1 MKMSIGKRLGFGFGT
16 LVGLLI
22 LVGMVAYFALGKVGE
37 QVHVVHDHADEIE
50 KIGDLQYVFSKIVMP
65 ANDYI
70 IDASLEHKKEFDDL
84 AVDLEKKIN
93 AVETL
98 DLTEEDKKIIVEI
111 RDHFANIKEISQK
124 IFSMEIQA
132 SNQEAA
138 TLVEE
143 LDNKYGYP
151 SSELVEEIHAKAS
164 EVIDQ
169 AFDNSV
175 SVRKNVTI
183 LIIVVSLVS
192 VVVGT
197 LLGINITRGITRP
210 IKKLVD
216 VGNFV
221 AHSGDLGR
229 EIEVESQDEV
239 GELANSFSEMMKWI
253 KGMSGVA
260 AKIAEGDLRDN
271 LVPKSSNDTFGNS
284 FRLMIEGLRKIIT
297 NLSDAVSQITSASNE
312 ILAAAQQQA
321 ASAREQSS
329 AVTETTSAAKELS
342 ATSNQVGESIKR
354 VSEAAGHALAGMNKI
369 KEAIAK
375 TGSMVTSLGEKSQ
388 KIGKITELIDDV
400 ADQTNLLA
408 VNAAIEAARAGEQGK
423 GFTVVADEIRK
434 LADSTAKSTKDIT
447 GLIELIQHE
456 MSNTVMGMETSV
468 KSVDDEARLARETAE
483 RAKEIAMSVN
493 QQISGSKQISE
504 AMLNID
510 EAMKE
515 IASGAGQSQA
525 AVKQLTGLAHEIKEL
540 MAKFKV

>member
-515 IASGAGQSQA
+515 IAAGATQSQA
-525 AVKQLTGLAHEIKEL
+525 AVKQLNALGEEL
-540 MAKFKV
+540 KTLTKHLQ

>member
-1 MKMSIGKRLGFGFGT
+1 MKIGANKLLILGF
-16 LVGLLI
+16 GLLI
-22 LVGMVAYFALGKVGE
+22 LIIIVSGGVSYTSFIRLHDINEKVISTLHNDMAIDEQKYEHMTWIWDLVDFVFLSDSFDHSVDIAQCPFSKWYDSFKPEDAEGLKLYMAIDEPHKQLHVFASEIMELSKKADKEGMIKIYT
-37 QVHVVHDHADEIE
+37 E
-50 KIGDLQYVFSKIVMP
+50 KIAPSAHKLEGALDAYSEFSMR
-65 ANDYI
+65 DM
-70 IDASLEHKKEFDDL
+70 DD
-84 AVDLEKKIN
+84 
-93 AVETL
+93 
-98 DLTEEDKKIIVEI
+98 
-111 RDHFANIKEISQK
+111 HIKEESLIS
-124 IFSMEIQA
+124 
-132 SNQEAA
+132 
-138 TLVEE
+138 
-143 LDNKYGYP
+143 
-151 SSELVEEIHAKAS
+151 
-164 EVIDQ
+164 
-169 AFDNSV
+169 
-175 SVRKNVTI
+175 
-183 LIIVVSLVS
+183 
-192 VVVGT
+192 
-197 LLGINITRGITRP
+197 
-210 IKKLVD
+210 
-216 VGNFV
+216 
-221 AHSGDLGR
+221 
-229 EIEVESQDEV
+229 
-239 GELANSFSEMMKWI
+239 
-253 KGMSGVA
+253 
-260 AKIAEGDLRDN
+260 LRARN
-271 LVPKSSNDTFGNS
+271 
-284 FRLMIEGLRKIIT
+284 IIT
-297 NLSDAVSQITSASNE
+297 FAVTAGIAVGIIIAVVTFLFIKRIVNKLSDAVSQITSASNE

-515 IASGAGQSQA
+515 IAAGATQSQA
-525 AVKQLTGLAHEIKEL
+525 AVKQLNALGEEL
-540 MAKFKV
+540 KTLTKHLQ